1 MWFLRLCACVCSF
14 VLLLMLLDTDDA
26 ECVEYMYEHFCR
38 KFKQA
43 KCDFINILSI
53 AKRRN

>member
-1 MWFLRLCACVCSF
+1 MWFLRLCACVCNF